1 MIVILHP
8 WTGDAHDM
16 PRSDPLIPSTPRPA
30 APTHAPPH
38 PPTRLRVPR
47 GGSRPPAPPPTL
59 LLLLT
64 AVTLTLTSCHVPAG
78 TPRPAPTPAPTP
90 GAAATP
96 APTPVPPPYRL
107 DPPGDAWYDGRSWA
121 EQTLESLSLEEKVAQ
136 LMMPI
141 LIGDFTPSGSA
152 AGRRARALV
161 EEHQVGGIII
171 SVGSP
176 IEVAAKLNWLQSL
189 SELPLL
195 IGSDLEAGAGFRFD
209 GVLHAPT
216 NIWLGGAT
224 RFPAFMAL
232 GASGDPGMAYE
243 MGRVTALEGRA
254 IGVHVP
260 FAPVLDVNNNP
271 DNPVINVRAIG
282 EDPDQVAVLGAA
294 FVRGVQDHGA
304 IATAKHFPGHGDT
317 GIDSHI
323 SLPVIRV
330 DRERMDSVELLPFR
344 HAVDAGLGAIM
355 TAHITVPEITGASI
369 PATLAPA
376 VLSDLLRDEMRF
388 RGLVFTD
395 AMDMGAVDRMF
406 DRGEAAVRALE
417 AGADVILMP
426 PDLAAAREGII
437 SAVLSGR
444 LPEERVDRSVLRIL
458 RAKENLGLNRQRTV
472 DIARVRDVVGIEP
485 HLAVARRVA
494 DQSIT
499 VLKDERDLLPLLG
512 TPTANV
518 YSVTYSRATDLRAGR
533 AFNSRLRGTYGRLR
547 TVNVDQGTD
556 AAEYDRILG
565 RARGMALTV
574 VSLHVGV
581 RTASGS
587 VALPE
592 PAVDFIRRLA
602 RLGRPHIV
610 VAFGNPYLLT
620 EFPEVGTYLTAWSGV
635 PVSERAA
642 ADAIVGRIDVTGRTP
657 TRIGDFRIGDGIRIP
672 AKTSAGSR

>member
-1 MIVILHP
+1 MR
-8 WTGDAHDM
+8 A
-16 PRSDPLIPSTPRPA
+16 SDPLT
-30 APTHAPPH
+30 
-38 PPTRLRVPR
+38 PPTSRTAA
-47 GGSRPPAPPPTL
+47 RPPGTPLAL
-59 LLLLT
+59 LLAALILPLL
-64 AVTLTLTSCHVPAG
+64 SCSLAAG
-78 TPRPAPTPAPTP
+78 TPGQDPTPTP
-90 GAAATP
+90 GAAAIT
-96 APTPVPPPYRL
+96 PTPDPPPYRL

-161 EEHQVGGIII
+161 EEHHVGGIII

-176 IEVAAKLNWLQSL
+176 IEVAAKLNWLQDL
-189 SELPLL
+189 SDLPLL

-271 DNPVINVRAIG
+271 ENPVINVRAIG
-282 EDPDQVAVLGAA
+282 EDPEQVAVLGAA
-294 FVRGVQDHGA
+294 FVKGIQDHGA

-330 DRERMDSVELLPFR
+330 SKERMDSVELLPFR
-344 HAVDAGLGAIM
+344 RAVDAGLGAVM

-376 VLSDLLRDEMRF
+376 VLSDLLRDEMQF

-426 PDLAAAREGII
+426 PDLAAARQGII
-437 SAVLSGR
+437 AAVLSGR

-458 RAKENLGLNRQRTV
+458 RAKENLGLNRRRTV

-499 VLKDERDLLPLLG
+499 VLKDERELLPLLG

-518 YSVTYSRATDLRAGR
+518 YSVTYRRATDLRAGR
-533 AFNSRLRGTYGRLR
+533 AFNSRLRQTYRRLR
-547 TVNVDQGTD
+547 TVNVEQGTE
-556 AAEYDRILG
+556 AAEYDRILS

-592 PAVDFIRRLA
+592 PAVDFIRQLA
-602 RLGRPHIV
+602 RSGRPHIV

-642 ADAIVGRIDVTGRTP
+642 VDAILGRIDVTGRTP
-657 TRIGDFRIGDGIRIP
+657 TRIGDFQIGDGLQIP
-672 AKTSAGSR
+672 AKADAGSS

>member
-1 MIVILHP
+1 MA
-8 WTGDAHDM
+8 GDTHDM
-16 PRSDPLIPSTPRPA
+16 RGSDLLTPSTSHPA
-30 APTHAPPH
+30 TPPPH
-38 PPTRLRVPR
+38 PLSRLRPPR
-47 GGSRPPAPPPTL
+47 GGPPVPPTPPPAAL

-64 AVTLTLTSCHVPAG
+64 ALTFTLSSCSLAAG
-78 TPRPAPTPAPTP
+78 TPAPGRSPDPTP
-90 GAAATP
+90 GAAAVTP
-96 APTPVPPPYRL
+96 ASDPTPVPPPYRL
-107 DPPGDAWYDGRSWA
+107 DPPGDAWYDGRSWS

-141 LIGDFTPSGSA
+141 LIGGFTPSGSA
-152 AGRRARALV
+152 AGQRARALV

-189 SELPLL
+189 SDLPLL

-224 RFPAFMAL
+224 RFPALMAL

-243 MGRVTALEGRA
+243 MGRVTALEARA

-271 DNPVINVRAIG
+271 ENPVINVRAIG
-282 EDPDQVAVLGAA
+282 EDPVQVAVLGSA

-323 SLPVIRV
+323 SLPVISV
-330 DRERMDSVELLPFR
+330 SRERMDTVELHPFR
-344 HAVDAGLGAIM
+344 RAVDAGLGAIM

-376 VLSDLLRDEMRF
+376 VLTDLLRDEMQF

-426 PDLAAAREGII
+426 PDLAAARQGIVA
-437 SAVLSGR
+437 AVLSGR

-458 RAKENLGLNRQRTV
+458 RAKENLGLHRRRTV
-472 DIARVRDVVGIEP
+472 DIARVRDVVGIDP
-485 HLAVARRVA
+485 HLAVARKVA

-518 YSVTYSRATDLRAGR
+518 YSVTYSRSTDLRAGR
-533 AFNSRLRGTYGRLR
+533 AFNSRLRQTYQRLR
-547 TVNVDQGTD
+547 TASVEPDTD
-556 AAEYDRILG
+556 AAEYDRILS

-592 PAVDFIRRLA
+592 PAVDFIRQLA

-620 EFPEVGTYLTAWSGV
+620 EFPEVETYLTAWSGV

-642 ADAIVGRIDVTGRTP
+642 VDAILGKIDVRGRAP
-657 TRIGDFRIGDGIRIP
+657 TRIGDFQIGDGIQIP
-672 AKTSAGSR
+672 AKADAGSN

>member
-1 MIVILHP
+1 MA
-8 WTGDAHDM
+8 GDTHDM
-16 PRSDPLIPSTPRPA
+16 RGSDSLTPPTSHPA
-30 APTHAPPH
+30 APPPH
-38 PPTRLRVPR
+38 PLPRLRPQRDGPRPPR
-47 GGSRPPAPPPTL
+47 GHPLPPAALP
-59 LLLLT
+59 LLLT
-64 AVTLTLTSCHVPAG
+64 ALTLTLTSCSRAAG
-78 TPRPAPTPAPTP
+78 TPDPGRSPSPP
-90 GAAATP
+90 GAAAIITP
-96 APTPVPPPYRL
+96 AATPTPVPPPYRL
-107 DPPGDAWYDGRSWA
+107 DPPGDAWYDGRSWS

-141 LIGDFTPSGSA
+141 LIGGFTPSGSA
-152 AGRRARALV
+152 AGQRVRALV

-176 IEVAAKLNWLQSL
+176 IEVAAKLNWLQTL
-189 SELPLL
+189 SDLPLL

-224 RFPAFMAL
+224 RFPALMAL

-243 MGRVTALEGRA
+243 MGRVTALEARA

-271 DNPVINVRAIG
+271 ENPVINVRAIG
-282 EDPDQVAVLGAA
+282 EDPEQVAVLGSA

-323 SLPVIRV
+323 SLPVISV
-330 DRERMDSVELLPFR
+330 SRERMDSVELHPFR
-344 HAVDAGLGAIM
+344 RAVNAGLGAIM

-376 VLSDLLRDEMRF
+376 VLTDLLRDEMQF

-426 PDLAAAREGII
+426 PDLAAARHGIVA
-437 SAVLSGR
+437 AVLSGR

-472 DIARVRDVVGIEP
+472 DIARVRDVVGIDP

-518 YSVTYSRATDLRAGR
+518 YSVTYSRSTDLRAGR
-533 AFNSRLRGTYGRLR
+533 AFNSRLRQTYRRLR
-547 TVNVDQGTD
+547 TASVEPDTD
-556 AAEYDRILG
+556 AAEYDRILS

-592 PAVDFIRRLA
+592 PAVDFIRQLA
-602 RLGRPHIV
+602 RQGRPHIV

-642 ADAIVGRIDVTGRTP
+642 VDAILGKIDVRGRAP
-657 TRIGDFRIGDGIRIP
+657 TRIGDFRIGDGIQIP
-672 AKTSAGSR
+672 AKSEGGRN

>member
-1 MIVILHP
+1 
-8 WTGDAHDM
+8 
-16 PRSDPLIPSTPRPA
+16 
-30 APTHAPPH
+30 
-38 PPTRLRVPR
+38 
-47 GGSRPPAPPPTL
+47 
-59 LLLLT
+59 
-64 AVTLTLTSCHVPAG
+64 
-78 TPRPAPTPAPTP
+78 
-90 GAAATP
+90 
-96 APTPVPPPYRL
+96 
-107 DPPGDAWYDGRSWA
+107 
-121 EQTLESLSLEEKVAQ
+121 
-136 LMMPI
+136 MMPF
-141 LIGDFTPSGSA
+141 LIGDFTPSASA

-161 EEHQVGGIII
+161 EEHRVGGIII

-189 SELPLL
+189 SDLPLL

-209 GVLHAPT
+209 AVLHAPT

-224 RFPAFMAL
+224 RFPALMAL
-232 GASGDPGMAYE
+232 GAAGDPGMAYE

-271 DNPVINVRAIG
+271 ENPVINVRAIG
-282 EDPDQVAVLGAA
+282 EDPAQVARLGAA

-330 DRERMDSVELLPFR
+330 SRERMDSVELLPFR
-344 HAVDAGLGAIM
+344 RAIDSGLGAIM
-355 TAHITVPEITGASI
+355 TAHITVPGITGANI

-376 VLSDLLRDEMRF
+376 VLTSLLRDEMEF
-388 RGLVFTD
+388 GGLVFTD

-426 PDLAAAREGII
+426 PDLGAARRGIVA
-437 SAVLSGR
+437 AVRSGR
-444 LPEERVDRSVLRIL
+444 LPEERIDRSVLRIL
-458 RAKENLGLNRQRTV
+458 RAKERLGLNRQRTV
-472 DIARVRDVVGIEP
+472 DIGRVRDVVGIEP

-494 DQSIT
+494 DRSIT

-512 TPTANV
+512 TPTASV
-518 YSVTYSRATDLRAGR
+518 YSVTYRRSTDLRAGR
-533 AFNSRLRGTYGRLR
+533 AFNSRLRQTYGRLR
-547 TVNVDQGTD
+547 TAYVEPDTEPD
-556 AAEYDRILG
+556 EYDRILA

-592 PAVDFIRRLA
+592 PAVDFVRQLA
-602 RLGRPHIV
+602 RSGRPHIV

-620 EFPEVGTYLTAWSGV
+620 EFPDVGTYLTAWSGV
-635 PVSERAA
+635 PVSERAVV
-642 ADAIVGRIDVTGRTP
+642 DAILGRIEVTGRTP
-657 TRIGDFRIGDGIRIP
+657 TRIGDFRIGDGIQIP
-672 AKTSAGSR
+672 ARNGSGDR